1 MVNPQMSFLNNQNS
15 MKFKFRKLLIDSNRI
30 IIYRNLLDDKIIGYL
45 INIIRE
51 LSEDKPDESIVEKNY
66 YGLTHD
72 LIIKAENE
80 NLSGNILKSYIMNAI
95 LKDENIFAI
104 SCEKHYGNLESL
116 YELAFKDIGVLK
128 RIMDIDTKHLRS
140 IMDSEDET
148 IENYTP
154 TLYKDEKTVFS
165 DYREELL
172 NIDSVTEL
180 LDSIIEYYYKIG
192 SGELVDHVAFRWNN
206 KTGFSGIKYCDL
218 VDMENIVGYNY
229 QKEIILKN
237 TSAFIEGNPAN
248 NILLVGSRGTGK
260 SSLVKSLVKEYY
272 LDGLRIIELKKSQL
286 KDFGEM
292 VDHLRNRNK
301 KFIVFL
307 DDLSFEDN
315 ETEYK
320 ELKSVLEGTLEKKPE
335 NVIIYATSN
344 RRNLIK
350 ESWSERDSD
359 IHSNDSINEKMSLSD
374 RFGITLS
381 FYSPTQEEYLNM
393 VKKLAIENGI
403 NPCKADDV
411 KFYSMNIGKLSDQT
425 GMIMAWETLREDAV
439 KWGMS
444 QNGFSGRTAKQ
455 FIDYIIGTY
464 KN

>member
-1 MVNPQMSFLNNQNS
+1 MITPQISLLNSQNS
-15 MKFKFRKLLIDSNRI
+15 IKLRFKKLLTDLNRLI
-30 IIYRNLLDDKIIGYL
+30 LYRNLLDNKIIGYL
-45 INIIRE
+45 TNIIKE
-51 LSEDKPDESIVEKNY
+51 LAEDEANESIVEKNY
-66 YGLTHD
+66 YELTHD
-72 LIIKAENE
+72 LIINAEKE
-80 NLSGNILKSYIMNAI
+80 NLSGNILKSYIMNSI

-104 SCEKHYGNLESL
+104 SCEKHNHNLESL
-116 YELAFKDIGVLK
+116 YELAFRDISVLK
-128 RIMDIDTKHLRS
+128 RVMDIDTKHLRTLL
-140 IMDSEDET
+140 DSNDET

-165 DYREELL
+165 EYREELL
-172 NIDSVTEL
+172 DIDSVPEL

-192 SGELVDHVAFRWNN
+192 SGELVDHVAFKWDD
-206 KTGFSGIKYCDL
+206 KKGFSGIKYCDL
-218 VDMENIVGYNY
+218 GNMGSIVGYNY
-229 QKEIILKN
+229 QKEILLKN
-237 TSAFIEGNPAN
+237 TSAFIEGNPSN

-286 KDFGEM
+286 KDF
-292 VDHLRNRNK
+292 DLIIDNLRNRNK

-320 ELKSVLEGTLEKKPE
+320 ELKSILEGSLEKKPE

-350 ESWSERDSD
+350 ESWSERESE

-393 VKKLAIENGI
+393 VKKLATENGI
-403 NPCKADDV
+403 NPCNQDDV
-411 KFYSMNIGKLSDQT
+411 KFYSMNIGKLSEQT
-425 GMIMAWETLREDAV
+425 GRIMAWETLREDAI
-439 KWGMS
+439 KWGIS

>member
-1 MVNPQMSFLNNQNS
+1 MINPEASLLNNQNS
-15 MKFKFRKLLIDSNRI
+15 MKLKFKKLLIDSNRLI
-30 IIYRNLLDDKIIGYL
+30 LYRNLLDDKIIGYL
-45 INIIRE
+45 LNIIKE
-51 LSEDKPDESIVEKNY
+51 LSKDEPDESTVEKNY
-66 YGLTHD
+66 YELTHD
-72 LIIKAENE
+72 LIIIAENE
-80 NLSGNILKSYIMNAI
+80 NLSGNILKAYIMNSI

-104 SCEKHYGNLESL
+104 SCEKHNNDLESL
-116 YELAFKDIGVLK
+116 YELAFKDISVLK

-140 IMDSEDET
+140 IMDSDDET

-154 TLYKDEKTVFS
+154 TLYKDERTLFS
-165 DYREELL
+165 EYREELL
-172 NIDSVTEL
+172 NIDSVPEL
-180 LDSIIEYYYKIG
+180 LDSIIGYYYKIG
-192 SGELVDHVAFRWNN
+192 SGELVDHIAFKWNN

-218 VDMENIVGYNY
+218 ANMENIVGYTY
-229 QKEIILKN
+229 QKEILLKN

-248 NILLVGSRGTGK
+248 NMLLVGSRGTGK

-272 LDGLRIIELKKSQL
+272 LEGLRIIELKKSQL
-286 KDFGEM
+286 KDFELM
-292 VDHLRNRNK
+292 MDHLRNRNK

-307 DDLSFEDN
+307 DDLSFEDT

-320 ELKSVLEGTLEKKPE
+320 ELKSILEGSLEKKPE

-393 VKKLAIENGI
+393 VKKLALENGI
-403 NPCKADDV
+403 SPCKQTDV
-411 KFYSMNIGKLSDQT
+411 KFYSMNIGKLSEQT
-425 GMIMAWETLREDAV
+425 GLIMAWETLREDAI
-439 KWGMS
+439 KWGIA

>member
-154 TLYKDEKTVFS
+154 TLYKDEKN
-165 DYREELL
+165 R
-172 NIDSVTEL
+172 I
-180 LDSIIEYYYKIG
+180 
-192 SGELVDHVAFRWNN
+192 FR
-206 KTGFSGIKYCDL
+206 L
-218 VDMENIVGYNY
+218 
-229 QKEIILKN
+229 
-237 TSAFIEGNPAN
+237 
-248 NILLVGSRGTGK
+248 
-260 SSLVKSLVKEYY
+260 
-272 LDGLRIIELKKSQL
+272 
-286 KDFGEM
+286 
-292 VDHLRNRNK
+292 
-301 KFIVFL
+301 
-307 DDLSFEDN
+307 
-315 ETEYK
+315 
-320 ELKSVLEGTLEKKPE
+320 
-335 NVIIYATSN
+335 
-344 RRNLIK
+344 
-350 ESWSERDSD
+350 
-359 IHSNDSINEKMSLSD
+359 
-374 RFGITLS
+374 
-381 FYSPTQEEYLNM
+381 
-393 VKKLAIENGI
+393 
-403 NPCKADDV
+403 
-411 KFYSMNIGKLSDQT
+411 
-425 GMIMAWETLREDAV
+425 
-439 KWGMS
+439 
-444 QNGFSGRTAKQ
+444 
-455 FIDYIIGTY
+455 
-464 KN
+464 